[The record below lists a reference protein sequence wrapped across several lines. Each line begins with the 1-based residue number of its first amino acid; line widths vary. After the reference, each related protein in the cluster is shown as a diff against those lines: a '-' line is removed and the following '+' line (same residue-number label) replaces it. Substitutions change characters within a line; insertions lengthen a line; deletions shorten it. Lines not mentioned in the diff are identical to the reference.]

1 MERKPTNTVDL
12 YHSVYNTQIHSK
24 ENVRWVGGQS
34 KFYVEF
40 YGALSASVPQKG
52 EKANVIFLCT
62 FVVVI
67 SILSWSANFFSR
79 IYYCICIL
87 DIFRSLEKPSIN
99 NWHLK
104 WLCHSATLPLEEKD
118 SCLGLFK
125 HSILPN
131 PYETLPSKWAFS
143 RPWCSRLLNWE
154 RVTLF
159 CGVSMGLKVWRGLKG
174 LQGAKSQHLDMSA
187 NQPLHSC
194 FLLRPSTI

>member
-1 MERKPTNTVDL
+1 MERNPTNTVDL

-62 FVVVI
+62 LVVVI
-67 SILSWSANFFSR
+67 SILSWSANFFSC

-87 DIFRSLEKPSIN
+87 DIYRSLEKPSIN

-104 WLCHSATLPLEEKD
+104 
-118 SCLGLFK
+118 
-125 HSILPN
+125 
-131 PYETLPSKWAFS
+131 
-143 RPWCSRLLNWE
+143 
-154 RVTLF
+154 
-159 CGVSMGLKVWRGLKG
+159 
-174 LQGAKSQHLDMSA
+174 
-187 NQPLHSC
+187 
-194 FLLRPSTI
+194 

>member
-1 MERKPTNTVDL
+1 MSGGWVVRVSFMWNSME
-12 YHSVYNTQIHSK
+12 HSVL
-24 ENVRWVGGQS
+24 V
-34 KFYVEF
+34 
-40 YGALSASVPQKG
+40 VPQKG

-62 FVVVI
+62 LVVVI
-67 SILSWSANFFSR
+67 SILSWSANFFSC

-187 NQPLHSC
+187 NRPLHSC
-194 FLLRPSTI
+194 FWGLQQYNSQFVCIDLIL